1 MTSRRSGVSWTQT
14 FLHVQGRGAVTC
26 HTYPDRT
33 PILEL
38 SAGVGVVKL
47 VLPSTRVDD
56 ALRVF
61 ARELAEQAAIFAREV
76 ERMHHHQTT
85 HNTTREENV
94 A

>member
-1 MTSRRSGVSWTQT
+1 MTPRRSGVSWTQT
-14 FLHVQGRGAVTC
+14 FLHVQGRGAATC

-38 SAGVGVVKL
+38 SAGASVVKL
-47 VLPSTRVDD
+47 VLPATRIND

-61 ARELAEQAAIFAREV
+61 ARELAEQAATFAREV
-76 ERMHHHQTT
+76 ERMHHRQNT
-85 HNTTREENV
+85 HNTMRGENV